1 MFAPRASGFMKPDS
15 PQLARLQAC
24 VPFPSTIL
32 LVTDGREKAALINF
46 SIDFNFSV
54 KEIDLLNRKG
64 RADGIRGNRRT
75 NSVRQLAAHKCCPE
89 LRSPDPT

>member
-1 MFAPRASGFMKPDS
+1 MFAPRASGVRPDS

-32 LVTDGREKAALINF
+32 LVTDGGEKAALINF
-46 SIDFNFSV
+46 AIDFNFSV

-64 RADGIRGNRRT
+64 RADGIRGNWRT
-75 NSVRQLAAHKCCPE
+75 NSVRRLAAQQIRP
-89 LRSPDPT
+89 